1 MKQKTWTQEKRVH
14 VFYADKYITIHF
26 KPGIGGFGFKYIF

>member
-1 MKQKTWTQEKRVH
+1 MDPGEIKVH
-14 VFYADKYITIHF
+14 ASYHADKYITIHF